1 MFEDRL
7 EESLGNPRALLNLA
21 ADTMLTER
29 TAGCRKLLIAAAW
42 ADCHS
47 APADLELVDGEPV
60 QDLCEERFV
69 RLGGA
74 ATPLVAEFSPSELGH
89 SLQTSLGAA
98 RRLVA
103 CALTIRH
110 RLPRLWDRVTAG
122 DVWAWKA
129 MQYADKTRHLG
140 GLSSWLVD
148 LKITRHVETMAW
160 PRFLD
165 LLDATLLEVDEATY
179 QQRADEAA
187 GHKDVR
193 TYRGEHGLRTL
204 IAKIEAG
211 DALAFQALVDRVA
224 ECLADEGDDDPIGA
238 RRAKAVGIIA
248 HQARLRDLLAR
259 HADQPHDPRHPED
272 RVNTH
277 LDNPTD
283 PWAEDDLP
291 PAGWETSRH
300 GNYHQ
305 PSFDDL
311 DDSRNAQ
318 TPDSGDP
325 APDDQEE
332 APISE
337 ADRTWHEQQR
347 DDADNAHGDHREAT
361 GRNNDQQQRDG
372 AHGGASDNDGSDE
385 DLRDDDQQRPDSASD
400 DDHAGAADHNET
412 SRTST
417 NPSASSLIPAA
428 FDRAAARDHD
438 GRAGH
443 CCGCAC
449 GSTFDLRPMT
459 SAELNAN
466 RTRAVVHVHVSD
478 QTLINHHGVLRT
490 ADGPITLEQFRR
502 WLTDSDANITIRPV
516 LDPADVAAV
525 DNYEIPTTIREAVQ
539 ARHPGSVYPYS
550 PATEITTGGRLDLDH
565 SIPYQKNG
573 PPGQTRV
580 GNLGPLTRSEHRTK
594 TLGGWQTH
602 QPDPGTHLWRS
613 PHGWISLVT
622 NQGTL
627 LLGDNPF
634 AQQVWQASQ
643 PAAAVSR

>member
-21 ADTMLTER
+21 SDTMLAER
-29 TAGCRKLLIAAAW
+29 TAGCRKLLLAAAW

-47 APADLELVDGEPV
+47 APADLELVDGEPR

-89 SLQTSLGAA
+89 TLQTSLGSA

-179 QQRADEAA
+179 QQRAEEAA
-187 GHKDVR
+187 TLKDVR

-272 RVNTH
+272 RVNAH
-277 LDNPTD
+277 LDDPTD

-291 PAGWETSRH
+291 PAGWETDRH

-311 DDSRNAQ
+311 DDLDESRNAQ

-337 ADRTWHEQQR
+337 ADRAWHEQQR
-347 DDADNAHGDHREAT
+347 DNTDLVDGDAHDGDYREPADLGETPQAAT
-361 GRNNDQQQRDG
+361 
-372 AHGGASDNDGSDE
+372 DE
-385 DLRDDDQQRPDSASD
+385 SA
-400 DDHAGAADHNET
+400 
-412 SRTST
+412 RI
-417 NPSASSLIPAA
+417 PVPIPAA

-443 CCGCAC
+443 CHGCAC

-525 DNYEIPTTIREAVQ
+525 DNYEIPTTIREAVHT
-539 ARHPGSVYPYS
+539 RHPGSIYPYS
-550 PATEITTGGRLDLDH
+550 PTTEITTGGRLDLDH

-594 TLGGWQTH
+594 TLGGWQTR

-613 PHGWISLVT
+613 PHGWISIVT

-643 PAAAVSR
+643 PHQIA

>member
-1 MFEDRL
+1 MFENRL
-7 EESLGNPRALLNLA
+7 EASLGNPRALLNLA
-21 ADTMLTER
+21 ADTMLAER

-47 APADLELVDGEPV
+47 APADLELVDGEPR

-89 SLQTSLGAA
+89 TLQTSLGSA

-110 RLPRLWDRVTAG
+110 RLPRLWDRVKAG

-179 QQRADEAA
+179 QQRAEEAA
-187 GHKDVR
+187 TLKDVR

-283 PWAEDDLP
+283 PVGRRRPTPGRLGNQPTRQLP
-291 PAGWETSRH
+291 PT
-300 GNYHQ
+300 Q
-305 PSFDDL
+305 
-311 DDSRNAQ
+311 
-318 TPDSGDP
+318 
-325 APDDQEE
+325 
-332 APISE
+332 
-337 ADRTWHEQQR
+337 
-347 DDADNAHGDHREAT
+347 
-361 GRNNDQQQRDG
+361 
-372 AHGGASDNDGSDE
+372 
-385 DLRDDDQQRPDSASD
+385 LRRP
-400 DDHAGAADHNET
+400 
-412 SRTST
+412 
-417 NPSASSLIPAA
+417 
-428 FDRAAARDHD
+428 
-438 GRAGH
+438 
-443 CCGCAC
+443 
-449 GSTFDLRPMT
+449 
-459 SAELNAN
+459 
-466 RTRAVVHVHVSD
+466 
-478 QTLINHHGVLRT
+478 
-490 ADGPITLEQFRR
+490 RR
-502 WLTDSDANITIRPV
+502 
-516 LDPADVAAV
+516 
-525 DNYEIPTTIREAVQ
+525 
-539 ARHPGSVYPYS
+539 
-550 PATEITTGGRLDLDH
+550 
-565 SIPYQKNG
+565 
-573 PPGQTRV
+573 
-580 GNLGPLTRSEHRTK
+580 LTR
-594 TLGGWQTH
+594 L
-602 QPDPGTHLWRS
+602 PDPQRRASPRRPGRSANQRRRPRLARTTARQHRSRRRQCPRWRL
-613 PHGWISLVT
+613 PGACR
-622 NQGTL
+622 
-627 LLGDNPF
+627 P
-634 AQQVWQASQ
+634 
-643 PAAAVSR
+643 R

>member
-179 QQRADEAA
+179 QQRAEEAA
-187 GHKDVR
+187 TLKDVR

-224 ECLADEGDDDPIGA
+224 ECLADEGDDDPVGA

-311 DDSRNAQ
+311 DDLDDCWNTQ
-318 TPDSGDP
+318 TEP
-325 APDDQEE
+325 APDEPTPDDA
-332 APISE
+332 APE
-337 ADRTWHEQQR
+337 DTTADRAKSPVDDADQAWLDQQR
-347 DDADNAHGDHREAT
+347 DPERYDAEPGH
-361 GRNNDQQQRDG
+361 
-372 AHGGASDNDGSDE
+372 
-385 DLRDDDQQRPDSASD
+385 
-400 DDHAGAADHNET
+400 
-412 SRTST
+412 RTSEMGRGK
-417 NPSASSLIPAA
+417 AV
-428 FDRAAARDHD
+428 RV
-438 GRAGH
+438 GRAFRAEPAERGGRDSLPPTH
-443 CCGCAC
+443 RTPNHGCAC

-466 RTRAVVHVHVSD
+466 RTRAVVHVD
-478 QTLINHHGVLRT
+478 FPPF
-490 ADGPITLEQFRR
+490 DGH
-502 WLTDSDANITIRPV
+502 LT
-516 LDPADVAAV
+516 
-525 DNYEIPTTIREAVQ
+525 
-539 ARHPGSVYPYS
+539 
-550 PATEITTGGRLDLDH
+550 
-565 SIPYQKNG
+565 
-573 PPGQTRV
+573 
-580 GNLGPLTRSEHRTK
+580 
-594 TLGGWQTH
+594 
-602 QPDPGTHLWRS
+602 
-613 PHGWISLVT
+613 
-622 NQGTL
+622 
-627 LLGDNPF
+627 
-634 AQQVWQASQ
+634 
-643 PAAAVSR
+643 